1 MKILC
6 ISTNSSRLIVPTFP
20 LGLASVVAA
29 LGPFHEVRVV
39 DCMFTP
45 HCLNTITA
53 LVREF
58 QPELLALSMRNLD
71 NQDSCQPVFYFP
83 EMKEFVRH
91 LRDHSPSPIIVGGS
105 AFNILPLKLAEYL
118 SPDFGLIG
126 EGELSF
132 RTFVATYPDLDYAGI
147 PGLVWRTGSGWRL
160 NSTGGCPR
168 SEWFARPG
176 LGIFFS

>member
-29 LGPFHEVRVV
+29 LGRHHEVRVV

-45 HCLNTITA
+45 HCLDTITA

-83 EMKEFVRH
+83 EMREFVCALKSSQPQSNYRWWQC
-91 LRDHSPSPIIVGGS
+91 LQHSPV
-105 AFNILPLKLAEYL
+105 
-118 SPDFGLIG
+118 
-126 EGELSF
+126 
-132 RTFVATYPDLDYAGI
+132 
-147 PGLVWRTGSGWRL
+147 RTGGISL
-160 NSTGGCPR
+160 
-168 SEWFARPG
+168 PG
-176 LGIFFS
+176 FWSRW